1 MGSGIKPT
9 IEVVSVSTSKTLA
22 TLISGTALEDATEK
36 VTLRPHA
43 AGIYMDD
50 GTATASSDPL
60 GTSAI
65 EIAGGP
71 KELGALQF
79 FAAVA
84 TNMTVIQEG

>member
-1 MGSGIKPT
+1 MGIGIKPT
-9 IEVVSVSTSKTLA
+9 IQVVSVSTSKTLA
-22 TLISGTALEDATEK
+22 TLVTASALNGSTK
-36 VTLRPHA
+36 RVTLRPHA

-71 KELGALQF
+71 KELAELQF